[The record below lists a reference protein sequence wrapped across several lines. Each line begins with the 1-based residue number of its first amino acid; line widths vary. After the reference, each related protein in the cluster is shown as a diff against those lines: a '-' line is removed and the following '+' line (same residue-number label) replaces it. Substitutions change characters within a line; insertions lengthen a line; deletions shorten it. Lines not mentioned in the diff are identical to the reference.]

1 MIGLTKGKYEKKQK
15 NSQKFIPK
23 EKGKEMK
30 AIREFYRN
38 VKFSY
43 QEGELKFVI
52 IILTFIAFTGLV
64 ALISWYKTK
73 EENLSTKEGYFLAGR
88 GLTGLVIAGSL
99 EMTNLS
105 TEQLVGQAGQSY
117 STNMGAMS
125 WSVNASIALLA
136 LALIFLPKYLKAG
149 ITTIPEFLEVRFDRT
164 TKQIISFLFLLGYML
179 TYLPTVLYSGALAFN
194 QIFHLD
200 ELFGITTYQS
210 IAILCVAIG
219 VIGSIYAIFGG
230 LKAVAVSDTVNG
242 VGLLIGGLLIPILS
256 ICILGNGS
264 FLAGIQDF
272 ITNVPAEKF
281 NAVNPA
287 NALPPMI
294 PWPVLFLGMLF
305 NNLFYWCTNQSII
318 QRTLAAKNLAQAQR
332 GAVFTAFLKLL
343 DPFFITICGLLAYR
357 FFGDGLANS
366 DLAYPSL
373 ITTVVPNWLLGIIA
387 AVLFGAILSSFNSAL
402 NSCVTLYTLDFHRPL
417 FNQTASDSHLVSVG
431 KRVGTGLAIVSICVA
446 PFVSNAPSGLY
457 DFLQECFGFYS
468 MPILAIVLVGFYTKR
483 VPACAPKITL
493 VVHVILYSIS
503 KFLPLNVHYLYVL
516 SVLFPVDLVLML
528 LIGKLKPRA
537 ADFILEDSKAV
548 DLTPWKYVKP
558 AALTCFILM
567 LCVYALFSP
576 IGLGR

>member
-1 MIGLTKGKYEKKQK
+1 MWKRGIHL
-15 NSQKFIPK
+15 
-23 EKGKEMK
+23 
-30 AIREFYRN
+30 
-38 VKFSY
+38 
-43 QEGELKFVI
+43 
-52 IILTFIAFTGLV
+52 IILLSFIAFTALV
-64 ALISWYKTK
+64 ALISWYKTR
-73 EENLSTKEGYFLAGR
+73 EDNLSTQEGYFLAGR

-125 WSVNASIALLA
+125 WSVNASLALLA

-200 ELFGITTYQS
+200 ALLGITTFQS
-210 IAILCVAIG
+210 IALLCVGIG

-242 VGLLIGGLLIPILS
+242 VGLLIGGLLVPILA

-264 FLAGIQDF
+264 FFAGIQDF

-281 NAVNPA
+281 NSINPV

-318 QRTLAAKNLAQAQR
+318 QRALAAKNLAQAQR
-332 GAVFTAFLKLL
+332 GAIFTAFLKLL
-343 DPFFITICGLLAYR
+343 DPFFITICGLLAFR
-357 FFGDGLANS
+357 IFGDSLTNS
-366 DLAYPSL
+366 DLAYPML
-373 ITTVVPNWLLGIIA
+373 ITSVIPTWLLGVMA

-417 FNQTASDSHLVSVG
+417 FNQTASDAHLVSVG

-446 PFVSNAPSGLY
+446 PFVINAPSGLY

-468 MPILAIVLVGFYTKR
+468 MPILAIVLVGFYSKR

-493 VVHVILYSIS
+493 IVHVILYSVS
-503 KFLPLNVHYLYVL
+503 KFLPIDVHYLYVL
-516 SVLFPVDLVLML
+516 SVLFPVDLLLML
-528 LIGKLKPRA
+528 VIGKIKPRA
-537 ADFILEDSKAV
+537 VDFELQDAKAV

-558 AALTCFILM
+558 AAIACFLVM

-576 IGLGR
+576 LGLARQ

>member
-1 MIGLTKGKYEKKQK
+1 MIGTTKGKQTKTRKIVSFELKSQREKKNK
-15 NSQKFIPK
+15 N
-23 EKGKEMK
+23 
-30 AIREFYRN
+30 REFYN
-38 VKFSY
+38 IIEFSY
-43 QEGELKFVI
+43 SKEGLKHLI

-194 QIFHLD
+194 QIFQLD
-200 ELFGITTYQS
+200 KLFGITSFQS

-256 ICILGNGS
+256 ICILGNGI

-318 QRTLAAKNLAQAQR
+318 QRTLDAKNLAQAQR

-417 FNQTASDSHLVSVG
+417 FNQTASDAHLVSVG

-446 PFVSNAPSGLY
+446 PFVINAPSGLY

-516 SVLFPVDLVLML
+516 SVLFPVDLALML

-537 ADFILEDSKAV
+537 TDFILEDSKAV

-576 IGLGR
+576 IGLAR

>member
-1 MIGLTKGKYEKKQK
+1 M
-15 NSQKFIPK
+15 
-23 EKGKEMK
+23 
-30 AIREFYRN
+30 
-38 VKFSY
+38 
-43 QEGELKFVI
+43 I

-200 ELFGITTYQS
+200 QLFGITTYQS

-318 QRTLAAKNLAQAQR
+318 QRTFGAKNLKEAQK
-332 GAVFTAFLKLL
+332 GAVFAGFLKIMTPLIIVV
-343 DPFFITICGLLAYR
+343 PGVICA
-357 FFGDGLANS
+357 
-366 DLAYPSL
+366 LAYPGMDWGSGDSAYPML
-373 ITTVVPNWLLGIIA
+373 VAEVMPKPILGFFA
-387 AVLFGAILSSFNSAL
+387 AVMFGAILSSFNSVL
-402 NSCVTLYTLDFHRPL
+402 NSASTIYALDIHRPL
-417 FNQTASDSHLVSVG
+417 FNPTASDARMVKIGQNFGTVVAVVS
-431 KRVGTGLAIVSICVA
+431 TIMS
-446 PFVSNAPSGLY
+446 PFMLY
-457 DFLQECFGFYS
+457 MGGITSFVNSAFAAFNTPIFVCLLCGF
-468 MPILAIVLVGFYTKR
+468 FWKK
-483 VPACAPKITL
+483 VPAIAAKI
-493 VVHVILYSIS
+493 VIPVHVVLYFILQFGLRNVI
-503 KFLPLNVHYLYVL
+503 PALNNIHYLYFTAI
-516 SVLFPVDLVLML
+516 LFVFDML
-528 LIGKLKPRA
+528 LMWVIVKKHPRA
-537 ADFILEDSKAV
+537 TDFELKDVGAV
-548 DLTPWKYVKP
+548 DLTPWKNGKIWATVTLLIMVLAYV
-558 AALTCFILM
+558 I
-567 LCVYALFSP
+567 FSP
-576 IGLGR
+576 LGFGKSEKTTYQNYLENQTTASVSDSVQ